1 MTPALPS
8 LATPPELIGDI
19 DRWRQRALLIGVAG
33 LALSAIGWLLDPAQF
48 YRSYLLGFLLWNGLT
63 LGCMAIAFLH
73 QLTAGAW
80 GLVIRRVLEAST
92 RLFPLTLLFFIPLLF
107 GIHSLYIWSN
117 PAVVAADK
125 TLQHKTAY
133 LNVGFFLGRTAL
145 YFAIWIALSYF
156 FNKWSLAQDR
166 SGAEPWSLKMQI
178 LSGPGLLL
186 YGATVTFSSIDW
198 VMSLEPHWF
207 STIWGI
213 LFLGG
218 QGVASLSF
226 VIAVI
231 VLLCSRPPM
240 SEVITGR
247 HLRDLGTL
255 LFAFIMLWA
264 YFNFS
269 QFLLIWAGNL
279 PEEIPYYLTRMNGTW
294 MWIGL
299 FLVVFHFAVPFLLLL
314 SRDLKRN
321 RKLIRNVALWV
332 FCLRLVDLFW
342 IAGPFFDK
350 GAFHIHWL
358 DLTAPVGLGGLWIAA
373 FFWQLKQRP
382 LFPLHDPNLEEAL
395 EHGRE

>member
-8 LATPPELIGDI
+8 LATPPELIADI
-19 DRWRQRALLIGVAG
+19 DRWRQRALIAGAAG
-33 LALSAIGWLLDPAQF
+33 LALCAVGWLLDPTQF
-48 YRSYLLGFLLWNGLT
+48 YRSYLVAFMLWNGLT
-63 LGCMAIAFLH
+63 LGCLAVAFLH
-73 QLTAGAW
+73 QLTGGAW
-80 GLVIRRVLEAST
+80 GTVSRRILEAGT
-92 RLFPLTLLFFIPLLF
+92 RLFPVTLLFFIPLLF
-107 GIHSLYIWSN
+107 GIHSLYMWSN
-117 PAVVAADK
+117 PAVVATDK
-125 TLQHKTAY
+125 ALQHKAPY
-133 LNVGFFLGRTAL
+133 LNVGFFLVRAAV
-145 YFAIWIALSYF
+145 YFLIWNALSYF
-156 FNKWSLAQDR
+156 FNKSSLAQDG
-166 SGAEPWSLKMQI
+166 SSPEPWRVKLERM
-178 LSGPGLLL
+178 SGPGLLL

-198 VMSLEPHWF
+198 VMSLQPHWF

-218 QGVASLSF
+218 QGVSAFSF
-226 VIAVI
+226 AVAII
-231 VLLCSRPPM
+231 VLLSSRPPM
-240 SEVITGR
+240 SDFITGR

-279 PEEIPYYLTRMNGTW
+279 PEEIPYYLVRMNGPW

-299 FLVVFHFAVPFLLLL
+299 FLVIFHFAVPFLLLL

-321 RKLIRNVALWV
+321 AKRIRAVAIWV
-332 FCLRLVDLFW
+332 FCMRLVDLFW
-342 IAGPFFDK
+342 IAGPAYDN

-358 DLTAPVGLGGLWIAA
+358 DLAAPIGLGGVWISA

-395 EHGRE
+395 EHGRD

>member
-8 LATPPELIGDI
+8 LATPPELIADI
-19 DRWRQRALLIGVAG
+19 DRWRQRALIAGVAG
-33 LALSAIGWLLDPAQF
+33 LALCAVGWFLDPTQF
-48 YRSYLLGFLLWNGLT
+48 YRSYLVAFILWNGLT
-63 LGCMAIAFLH
+63 LGCLAVAFLH
-73 QLTAGAW
+73 QLSGGAW
-80 GLVIRRVLEAST
+80 GTVSRRILEAGT
-92 RLFPLTLLFFIPLLF
+92 RLFPVTLLFFLPLLF

-125 TLQHKTAY
+125 ALRHKAPY
-133 LNVGFFLGRTAL
+133 LNVGFFIARAAA
-145 YFAIWIALSYF
+145 YFIIWNALSYF
-156 FNKWSLAQDR
+156 FNKWSLAQDG
-166 SGAEPWSLKMQI
+166 SSPEPWTVKLERI
-178 LSGPGLLL
+178 SGPGLLL

-198 VMSLEPHWF
+198 VMSLEPHWY

-218 QGVASLSF
+218 QGVASFSF

-231 VLLCSRPPM
+231 VLLSSRPPM

-279 PEEIPYYLTRMNGTW
+279 PEEIPYYVARMNGPW

-321 RKLIRNVALWV
+321 AKLIRNVALWV
-332 FCLRLVDLFW
+332 FVLRLVDLFW

-358 DLTAPVGLGGLWIAA
+358 DLAAPVGLGGVWISA

-382 LFPLHDPNLEEAL
+382 LFPLHDPILEEVL
-395 EHGRE
+395 VNGRN

>member
-1 MTPALPS
+1 MTPLPTLTS
-8 LATPPELIGDI
+8 PPEMLAGL
-19 DRWRQRALLIGVAG
+19 DRLRQRALAVGVVG
-33 LALSAIGWLLDPAQF
+33 LALSGLGWFLDPTQF
-48 YRSYLLGFLLWNGLT
+48 YRSYLLGFLLWNGLA
-63 LGCMAIAFLH
+63 LGCLAIAFLH
-73 QLTAGAW
+73 QLSGGAW
-80 GLVIRRVLEAST
+80 GSVIRRVLESAT
-92 RLFPLTLLFFIPLLF
+92 RTFPLTLVFFLPLLF
-107 GIHSLYIWSN
+107 GIHTLYIWSN

-125 TLQHKTAY
+125 TLRHKAAY
-133 LNVGFFLGRTAL
+133 LNVNFFVGRTAL
-145 YFAIWIALSYF
+145 YFAIWIALAYF

-166 SGAEPWSLKMQI
+166 SGPEPWSLKMQL

-198 VMSLEPHWF
+198 VMSLDPYWF

-226 VIAVI
+226 VIAIV
-231 VLLCSRPPM
+231 VLLCAYKPM
-240 SEVITGR
+240 SEVITGK

-279 PEEIPYYLTRMNGTW
+279 PDEIPYYTRRMNGPW

-299 FLVVFHFAVPFLLLL
+299 FLVIFHFVVPFLLLL
-314 SRDLKRN
+314 SRDLKKNPR
-321 RKLIRNVALWV
+321 LIRTVAAWV

-342 IAGPFFDK
+342 IEGPNFNG

-358 DLTAPVGLGGLWIAA
+358 DIVAPVGLGGVWIAV